1 MDGGSLRALL
11 KKQPK
16 LVLPKALR
24 IITQV
29 GGALDYAHNMGV
41 IHRDFKPGNV
51 LLDKFNNFMLTDFG
65 IAKLMEGT
73 THLTATGG
81 ILGTPTYVSPEQGR
95 GETVDGRSDIYSLG
109 VVLYQMVTGDV
120 PFRADTAMGV
130 IYMHINDP
138 LPSPRERMPD
148 MAGPVEQVIL

>member
-1 MDGGSLRALL
+1 M
-11 KKQPK
+11 
-16 LVLPKALR
+16 PKALR

-81 ILGTPTYVSPEQGR
+81 ILGTPIYVSPEQGR

-109 VVLYQMVTGDV
+109 VVLYQMVTARCALSGGHGHGGHLHAHQ
-120 PFRADTAMGV
+120 RSAA
-130 IYMHINDP
+130 
-138 LPSPRERMPD
+138 LC
-148 MAGPVEQVIL
+148 PVSVCRIWPVLSSRSY